1 MKLALTRTDK
11 ALLTLLRSGLWN
23 RPPDSPELFPLSA
36 DEWQEVFEKSR
47 SHTVSAI
54 VADSLEHLPEN
65 QLPPDGI
72 LASWAVESDRIER
85 LNGTMANVTALLSE
99 MYRNLR
105 PVCFK
110 GQECASLYARPS
122 SRECGDIDLYFN
134 DIEASEAVARQHGCV
149 PEHKPDGSFTYA
161 VQGIVVEHH
170 QSYIDLCAPRKRK
183 WLRTLDANHG
193 FETGNGGMLR
203 PTPSLN
209 LLVLHS
215 HVMKHA
221 FGRGVGLRQIC
232 DLARAYYSYDGMY
245 DADGLRDMYR
255 KAGLTSWTR
264 MVHAF
269 LTDYL
274 GLGKE
279 FLPYEEHHADASEFL
294 RRVMLAGNFGRSM
307 PGNGQGKRKTL
318 KAFMAN
324 ALFAAR
330 YAPDEYFWQI
340 VQLAGGQL

>member
-23 RPPDSPELFPLSA
+23 RPPDNSELFPLSS

-65 QLPPDGI
+65 QLPPDRI

-122 SRECGDIDLYFN
+122 SREYGDIDLYFN
-134 DIEASEAVARQHGCV
+134 DIEASAVVARQHGYV

-183 WLRTLDANHG
+183 WLRILDANPG
-193 FETGNGGMLR
+193 FETGGGGMLR

-245 DADGLRDMYR
+245 DADELRDMYR

-279 FLPYEEHHADASEFL
+279 FLPYAEPHADASGFL
-294 RRVMLAGNFGRSM
+294 SRVMLAGNFGRSM
-307 PGNGQGKRKTL
+307 PGNGQGKCRTL

-340 VQLAGGQL
+340 AQLAGGQL

>member
-1 MKLALTRTDK
+1 MTLALTRTDK

-23 RPPDSPELFPLSA
+23 RPPDTSELFPLNSE
-36 DEWQEVFEKSR
+36 EWKEVFEKSR
-47 SHTVSAI
+47 NHTVTAI
-54 VADSLEHLPEN
+54 VADSLEYLPEN
-65 QLPPDGI
+65 QLPPDEV
-72 LASWAVESDRIER
+72 LAGWAVESDRIER
-85 LNGTMANVTALLSE
+85 LSGTMANVTAGLSE
-99 MYRNLR
+99 IYKTLR

-110 GQECASLYARPS
+110 GLECASLYSIPS
-122 SRECGDIDLYFN
+122 SRQCGDIDLYFD
-134 DIEASEAVARQHGCV
+134 DIEASAALARQHGYF
-149 PEHKPDGSFTYA
+149 PEHKPDGSFTYS

-170 QSYIDLCAPRKRK
+170 PSYIDLRAPRKRK
-183 WLRTLDANHG
+183 WLKTLDENPG
-193 FETGNGGMLR
+193 FEAGSCGMFR
-203 PTPSLN
+203 PAPALN

-245 DADGLRDMYR
+245 EPEDLRRMYR
-255 KAGLTSWTR
+255 KAGLATRTR
-264 MVHAF
+264 MIHAF
-269 LTDYL
+269 LADYL

-279 FLPYEEHHADASEFL
+279 FLPYTESHADASEFL
-294 RRVMLAGNFGRSM
+294 ERVLLAGNFGRSI
-307 PGNGQGKRKTL
+307 PGSGHGKVRSL

>member
-1 MKLALTRTDK
+1 
-11 ALLTLLRSGLWN
+11 
-23 RPPDSPELFPLSA
+23 
-36 DEWQEVFEKSR
+36 
-47 SHTVSAI
+47 
-54 VADSLEHLPEN
+54 
-65 QLPPDGI
+65 
-72 LASWAVESDRIER
+72 
-85 LNGTMANVTALLSE
+85 MANVTALLSE
-99 MYRNLR
+99 MYRNLS

-110 GQECASLYARPS
+110 GQECACLYARPS

-134 DIEASEAVARQHGCV
+134 DIEASEAVARQHGYV

-183 WLRTLDANHG
+183 WLRTLDANPG
-193 FETGNGGMLR
+193 FETGSGGMLR

-279 FLPYEEHHADASEFL
+279 FLPYAEHHADASEFL
-294 RRVMLAGNFGRSM
+294 SRVMLAGNFGRSM
-307 PGNGQGKRKTL
+307 PGNGQGKCRTL

-340 VQLAGGQL
+340 AQLAGGQL

>member
-23 RPPDSPELFPLSA
+23 RPPDNPELFPLSS

-47 SHTVSAI
+47 GHTVSAI

-122 SRECGDIDLYFN
+122 SRECGDIDLYFD
-134 DIEASEAVARQHGCV
+134 DIDASEAVARQHGYV

-183 WLRTLDANHG
+183 WLRTLDATPG

-203 PTPSLN
+203 PVPSLN

-245 DADGLRDMYR
+245 DADELRDMYR

-279 FLPYEEHHADASEFL
+279 FLPYAEHHADASEFL

-307 PGNGQGKRKTL
+307 PGSGQGKCRTL

-340 VQLAGGQL
+340 AQLAGGQL

>member
-23 RPPDSPELFPLSA
+23 RPPDSPELFPLSS

-65 QLPPDGI
+65 QLPPEGI

-85 LNGTMANVTALLSE
+85 LNGTMANVTARLSE

-183 WLRTLDANHG
+183 WLRSLDVNPG
-193 FETGNGGMLR
+193 FETGKGGMLR
-203 PTPSLN
+203 PVPSLN

-245 DADGLRDMYR
+245 DADELRDMYR

-279 FLPYEEHHADASEFL
+279 FLPYAEPHADASEFL

-307 PGNGQGKRKTL
+307 PGNGHGKCRTL

-340 VQLAGGQL
+340 AQLAGGQL

>member
-1 MKLALTRTDK
+1 MTLALTRTDK

-23 RPPDSPELFPLSA
+23 RPPDSPELFPLSS

-65 QLPPDGI
+65 QLPPEGI

-161 VQGIVVEHH
+161 VQGIGVEHH

-183 WLRTLDANHG
+183 WLRTLDANPG
-193 FETGNGGMLR
+193 FETGGGGMLR

-245 DADGLRDMYR
+245 DADELRDMYR

-279 FLPYEEHHADASEFL
+279 FLPYAEPHADASEFL

-307 PGNGQGKRKTL
+307 PGNGQGKCRTL

-340 VQLAGGQL
+340 AQLAGGQL

>member
-23 RPPDSPELFPLSA
+23 RPPDTPELFPLSS

-85 LNGTMANVTALLSE
+85 LSGKMANVTAGLSE
-99 MYRNLR
+99 IYKTLR

-110 GQECASLYARPS
+110 GLECASLYSRPS

-134 DIEASEAVARQHGCV
+134 DIEASVVVARQHGYV

-183 WLRTLDANHG
+183 WLRTLDVNPG

-203 PTPSLN
+203 PVPSLN

-264 MVHAF
+264 MVHSF

-279 FLPYEEHHADASEFL
+279 FLPYAEPHADASEFL

-307 PGNGQGKRKTL
+307 PGSGHGKCRTL

-340 VQLAGGQL
+340 AQLAGGQL

>member
-23 RPPDSPELFPLSA
+23 RPPDSPELFPLSS
-36 DEWQEVFEKSR
+36 DEWKEVFEKSR

-72 LASWAVESDRIER
+72 LASLAVESDRIER
-85 LNGTMANVTALLSE
+85 LNGTMANVTARLSE

-110 GQECASLYARPS
+110 GQECASLYTRPS

-134 DIEASEAVARQHGCV
+134 DIEASAAVARQHGYV

-161 VQGIVVEHH
+161 VQGIMVEHH
-170 QSYIDLCAPRKRK
+170 QSYIDLCVPRKRK
-183 WLRTLDANHG
+183 WLRTLDANPG

-203 PTPSLN
+203 PVPSLN

-245 DADGLRDMYR
+245 DADELRDMYR

-264 MVHAF
+264 MVHSF

-279 FLPYEEHHADASEFL
+279 FLPYAEPHADASEFL

-340 VQLAGGQL
+340 AQLAGGQL

>member
-23 RPPDSPELFPLSA
+23 RPPDTPELFPLSSE
-36 DEWQEVFEKSR
+36 EWKEVFEKSR
-47 SHTVSAI
+47 NHTVSAI
-54 VADSLEHLPEN
+54 VADSLEYLPEN

-72 LASWAVESDRIER
+72 LAGWAVESDRIER
-85 LNGTMANVTALLSE
+85 LNGTMANVTAKLSE
-99 MYRNLR
+99 IYRTLR

-134 DIEASEAVARQHGCV
+134 DIEASAVVARQHGYV

-183 WLRTLDANHG
+183 WLRTLDANPG
-193 FETGNGGMLR
+193 FETGSGGMLR
-203 PTPSLN
+203 PTPALN

-232 DLARAYYSYDGMY
+232 DLARAYYSYDGTY
-245 DADGLRDMYR
+245 DAEELRDMYR

-279 FLPYEEHHADASEFL
+279 FLPYAEPHADASGFL

-307 PGNGQGKRKTL
+307 PGNGQGKCRTL
-318 KAFMAN
+318 KAFMDN

-340 VQLAGGQL
+340 AQLAGGQL

>member
-23 RPPDSPELFPLSA
+23 RPPDSLELFPLSSE
-36 DEWQEVFEKSR
+36 EWKEVFEKSR
-47 SHTVSAI
+47 NHTVAAI
-54 VADSLEHLPEN
+54 VADSLEYLPEN
-65 QLPPDGI
+65 QLPSDEV
-72 LASWAVESDRIER
+72 LAGWAVESDRIER
-85 LNGTMANVTALLSE
+85 LSGKMANVTAGLSE
-99 MYRNLR
+99 IYKTLR

-110 GQECASLYARPS
+110 GLECASLYPRPS
-122 SRECGDIDLYFN
+122 SRQCGDIDLYFD
-134 DIEASEAVARQHGCV
+134 DIEASAALARQHGYV

-170 QSYIDLCAPRKRK
+170 PSYIDLCAPRKRK
-183 WLRTLDANHG
+183 WLRTLDENPG
-193 FETGNGGMLR
+193 FGTGSCGMSR
-203 PTPSLN
+203 PVPALN

-221 FGRGVGLRQIC
+221 FGRGVGLRQMC

-245 DADGLRDMYR
+245 EPEDLRRMYR
-255 KAGLTSWTR
+255 KAGLATWTR

-279 FLPYEEHHADASEFL
+279 FLPYAEPHADASEFL
-294 RRVMLAGNFGRSM
+294 RRVMLAGNFGRSI
-307 PGNGQGKRKTL
+307 PGSGQGKVRTL

>member
-1 MKLALTRTDK
+1 MTLALTRTDK

-23 RPPDSPELFPLSA
+23 RPPDSPELFPLSS

-65 QLPPDGI
+65 QLPTEGI

-85 LNGTMANVTALLSE
+85 LSGKMANVTAGLSE
-99 MYRNLR
+99 IYKTLR

-110 GQECASLYARPS
+110 GLECASLYSRPS
-122 SRECGDIDLYFN
+122 SRQCGDIDLYFD
-134 DIEASEAVARQHGCV
+134 DIEASAALARQHGYV
-149 PEHKPDGSFTYA
+149 PERKADGSFTYT

-170 QSYIDLCAPRKRK
+170 PSYIDLCAPRKRK
-183 WLRTLDANHG
+183 WLRTLDENPG
-193 FETGNGGMLR
+193 FETGSCGMFR
-203 PTPSLN
+203 PVPALN

-221 FGRGVGLRQIC
+221 FGRGVGLRQMC

-245 DADGLRDMYR
+245 DADELRDMYR

-264 MVHAF
+264 MVHSF

-279 FLPYEEHHADASEFL
+279 FLPYAEPHADASEFL
-294 RRVMLAGNFGRSM
+294 ERVLLAGNFGRSM
-307 PGNGQGKRKTL
+307 PGSGQGKCRTL

-340 VQLAGGQL
+340 AQLAGGQL

>member
-1 MKLALTRTDK
+1 MTLALTRTDK

-23 RPPDSPELFPLSA
+23 RPPDTSELFPLSSE
-36 DEWQEVFEKSR
+36 EWKEVFEKSR
-47 SHTVSAI
+47 NHTVTAI
-54 VADSLEHLPEN
+54 VADSLEYLPEN
-65 QLPPDGI
+65 QLPSDEV
-72 LASWAVESDRIER
+72 LAGWAVESERIER
-85 LNGTMANVTALLSE
+85 LSGTMANVTAGLSE
-99 MYRNLR
+99 IYKTLR

-110 GQECASLYARPS
+110 GLECASLYSRPS
-122 SRECGDIDLYFN
+122 SRQCGDIDLYFD
-134 DIEASEAVARQHGCV
+134 DIEASEAVARQHGYV
-149 PEHKPDGSFTYA
+149 PEHKPDGSFTYE

-170 QSYIDLCAPRKRK
+170 PSYIDLCAPRKRK
-183 WLRTLDANHG
+183 WLRTLDENPG
-193 FETGNGGMLR
+193 FEAGSCGMFR
-203 PTPSLN
+203 PVPALN

-221 FGRGVGLRQIC
+221 FGRGVGLRQMC

-245 DADGLRDMYR
+245 EPEDLRRMYR
-255 KAGLTSWTR
+255 KAGLTTWTR
-264 MVHAF
+264 MIHAF

-279 FLPYEEHHADASEFL
+279 FLPYQETHADASAFL
-294 RRVMLAGNFGRSM
+294 ERVLLAGNFGRSIT
-307 PGNGQGKRKTL
+307 GSGQGKIRTL

>member
-23 RPPDSPELFPLSA
+23 RPPDSPELFPLGS

-134 DIEASEAVARQHGCV
+134 DIEASAVVARQHGCV

-183 WLRTLDANHG
+183 WLRSLDVNPG
-193 FETGNGGMLR
+193 FETGKGGMLR

-245 DADGLRDMYR
+245 DTEELLDMYR

-279 FLPYEEHHADASEFL
+279 FLPYAEPYADASEFL

-307 PGNGQGKRKTL
+307 PGSGQGKCRTL

-340 VQLAGGQL
+340 AQLAGGQL

>member
-23 RPPDSPELFPLSA
+23 RPPDSPELFPLSS
-36 DEWQEVFEKSR
+36 DEWKEVFEKSR

-85 LNGTMANVTALLSE
+85 LNGIMANVTALLSE

-134 DIEASEAVARQHGCV
+134 DIEASEVVARQHGCV

-183 WLRTLDANHG
+183 WLRTLDAYPG

-203 PTPSLN
+203 PVPSLN

-245 DADGLRDMYR
+245 DADKLRDMYR

-264 MVHAF
+264 MVHSF

-279 FLPYEEHHADASEFL
+279 FLPYVETHADASEFL

-307 PGNGQGKRKTL
+307 PGNGQGKCKTL

-340 VQLAGGQL
+340 AQLAGGQL

>member
-23 RPPDSPELFPLSA
+23 RPPDSPELFPLSS

-65 QLPPDGI
+65 QLPPEGI

-105 PVCFK
+105 SVCFK
-110 GQECASLYARPS
+110 GQECASLYARHS

-134 DIEASEAVARQHGCV
+134 DIEASAAVARQHGYV

-183 WLRTLDANHG
+183 WLRTLDVNPG
-193 FETGNGGMLR
+193 FETGSGGMLR
-203 PTPSLN
+203 PVPSLN

-245 DADGLRDMYR
+245 DADELRDMYR

-274 GLGKE
+274 GLGME
-279 FLPYEEHHADASEFL
+279 FLPYAESHADASGFL

-307 PGNGQGKRKTL
+307 PGNGQGKCKTL

-340 VQLAGGQL
+340 AQLAGGQL

>member
-23 RPPDSPELFPLSA
+23 RPPDNSELFPLSA

-72 LASWAVESDRIER
+72 LASLAVESDRIER
-85 LNGTMANVTALLSE
+85 LNGTMTNVTARLSE

-134 DIEASEAVARQHGCV
+134 DIEASEVVARQRGYV

-183 WLRTLDANHG
+183 WLRTLDVNPG
-193 FETGNGGMLR
+193 FGTGNGGMLR
-203 PTPSLN
+203 PVPSLN

-245 DADGLRDMYR
+245 DADELRDMYR

-279 FLPYEEHHADASEFL
+279 FLPYAEPHADASEFL

-307 PGNGQGKRKTL
+307 PGNGQGKRRTL

-340 VQLAGGQL
+340 AQLAGGQL

>member
-1 MKLALTRTDK
+1 MTLALTRTDK

-23 RPPDSPELFPLSA
+23 RPPDTSELFPLSSE
-36 DEWQEVFEKSR
+36 EWKEVFEKSR
-47 SHTVSAI
+47 NHTVTAI
-54 VADSLEHLPEN
+54 VADSLEYLPEN
-65 QLPPDGI
+65 QLPSDEV
-72 LASWAVESDRIER
+72 LAGWAVESERIER
-85 LNGTMANVTALLSE
+85 LSGTMANVTAGLSE
-99 MYRNLR
+99 IYKTLR

-110 GQECASLYARPS
+110 GLECASLYSRPS
-122 SRECGDIDLYFN
+122 SRQCGDIDLYFD
-134 DIEASEAVARQHGCV
+134 DIEASEAVARQHGYV
-149 PEHKPDGSFTYA
+149 PEHKPDGSFTYE

-170 QSYIDLCAPRKRK
+170 PSYIDLCAPRKRK
-183 WLRTLDANHG
+183 WLRTLDENPG
-193 FETGNGGMLR
+193 FEAGSCGMFR
-203 PTPSLN
+203 PVPALN

-221 FGRGVGLRQIC
+221 FGRGVGLRQMC

-245 DADGLRDMYR
+245 EPEDLRRMYR
-255 KAGLTSWTR
+255 KAGLTTWTR
-264 MVHAF
+264 MIHAF

-279 FLPYEEHHADASEFL
+279 FLPYQETHADASAFL
-294 RRVMLAGNFGRSM
+294 ERVLLAGNFGRSI
-307 PGNGQGKRKTL
+307 PGSGQGKIRTL

>member
-23 RPPDSPELFPLSA
+23 RPPDNPELFPLSA

-65 QLPPDGI
+65 QLPPEGI

-99 MYRNLR
+99 IYRNLR

-134 DIEASEAVARQHGCV
+134 DIEASEVVTRQHGYV

-183 WLRTLDANHG
+183 WQRTLDANSG

-203 PTPSLN
+203 PVPALN

-245 DADGLRDMYR
+245 DADELREMYR

-264 MVHAF
+264 MVHSF

-279 FLPYEEHHADASEFL
+279 FLPYAEPHADASGFL

-307 PGNGQGKRKTL
+307 PGNGQGKCRTL

-340 VQLAGGQL
+340 AQLAGGQL

>member
-1 MKLALTRTDK
+1 MTLALTRTDK

-23 RPPDSPELFPLSA
+23 RPPDPPELFPLSSE
-36 DEWQEVFEKSR
+36 EWKEVFEKSR
-47 SHTVSAI
+47 NHTISAI
-54 VADSLEHLPEN
+54 VADSLEYLPEN
-65 QLPPDGI
+65 QLPPDEI
-72 LASWAVESDRIER
+72 LAAWAVESDRIER
-85 LNGTMANVTALLSE
+85 LGATMANVTAVLSE
-99 MYRNLR
+99 IYKTLR

-110 GQECASLYARPS
+110 GLECASLYSRPS
-122 SRECGDIDLYFN
+122 SRQCGDIDLYFD
-134 DIEASEAVARQHGCV
+134 DIEASAALARKHGYV
-149 PEHKPDGSFTYA
+149 PERKADGSFTYS

-170 QSYIDLCAPRKRK
+170 PSYIDLCAPRKRK
-183 WLRTLDANHG
+183 WMKTLDENPG
-193 FETGNGGMLR
+193 FEAGSCGMLR
-203 PTPSLN
+203 PAPALN

-221 FGRGVGLRQIC
+221 FGRGVGLRQMC

-245 DADGLRDMYR
+245 EPEDLRRMYR
-255 KAGLTSWTR
+255 KAGLATWTR
-264 MVHAF
+264 MIHAF
-269 LTDYL
+269 LADYL

-279 FLPYEEHHADASEFL
+279 FLPYQETHADASAFL
-294 RRVMLAGNFGRSM
+294 ERVLLAGNFGRSM
-307 PGNGQGKRKTL
+307 PGSSQGKVRTL

>member
-23 RPPDSPELFPLSA
+23 RPPDSPELFPLSS

-65 QLPPDGI
+65 QLPPEGI

-134 DIEASEAVARQHGCV
+134 DIEASAVVARQHGCV

-183 WLRTLDANHG
+183 WLRTLDANPG

-203 PTPSLN
+203 PVPSLN

-245 DADGLRDMYR
+245 DADELRDMYR

-274 GLGKE
+274 GLCKE
-279 FLPYEEHHADASEFL
+279 FLPYAEPHADASGFL

-307 PGNGQGKRKTL
+307 PGSGHGKCRTL

-324 ALFAAR
+324 ALFAAL

-340 VQLAGGQL
+340 AQLAGGQL

>member
-23 RPPDSPELFPLSA
+23 RPPDSQELFPLSS

-65 QLPPDGI
+65 QLPPEGV
-72 LASWAVESDRIER
+72 LASLAVESDRIER

-134 DIEASEAVARQHGCV
+134 DIEASEVVARQHGCV

-170 QSYIDLCAPRKRK
+170 QSYIDLCAPCKRK
-183 WLRTLDANHG
+183 WLRTLDANPG

-203 PTPSLN
+203 PVPALN

-245 DADGLRDMYR
+245 DADELRDMYR

-279 FLPYEEHHADASEFL
+279 FLPYAEPHADASEFL

-307 PGNGQGKRKTL
+307 PGYGQGKCRTL

-340 VQLAGGQL
+340 AQLAGGQL

>member
-1 MKLALTRTDK
+1 MTLALTRTDK

-23 RPPDSPELFPLSA
+23 RPPDTPELFPLSSE
-36 DEWQEVFEKSR
+36 EWKEVFEKSR
-47 SHTVSAI
+47 SHTVTAI
-54 VADSLEHLPEN
+54 VADSLEYLPEN
-65 QLPPDGI
+65 QLPPDEI
-72 LASWAVESDRIER
+72 LAGWAVESDRIER
-85 LNGTMANVTALLSE
+85 LSGKMANVTAGLSE
-99 MYRNLR
+99 IYKTIR

-110 GQECASLYARPS
+110 GLECARLYSRPS
-122 SRECGDIDLYFN
+122 SRQCGDIDLYFD
-134 DIEASEAVARQHGCV
+134 DIEASEAVARQHGYV
-149 PEHKPDGSFTYA
+149 PEHKPDGSFTYE

-170 QSYIDLCAPRKRK
+170 PSYIDLCAPRKRK
-183 WLRTLDANHG
+183 WLKTLDENPG
-193 FETGNGGMLR
+193 FEAGSCGMLR
-203 PTPSLN
+203 PAPALN

-221 FGRGVGLRQIC
+221 FGRGVGLRQMC

-245 DADGLRDMYR
+245 EPEDLRRMYR
-255 KAGLTSWTR
+255 KAGLATWTR
-264 MVHAF
+264 MIHAF
-269 LTDYL
+269 LADYF

-279 FLPYEEHHADASEFL
+279 FLPYQETHADASAFL
-294 RRVMLAGNFGRSM
+294 ERVLLAGNFGRSM
-307 PGNGQGKRKTL
+307 PGNGQGKVRTL

>member
-1 MKLALTRTDK
+1 M
-11 ALLTLLRSGLWN
+11 LTLLRSGLWN
-23 RPPDSPELFPLSA
+23 RPPDTSELFPLSSE
-36 DEWQEVFEKSR
+36 EWKEVFEKSR
-47 SHTVSAI
+47 NHTVTAI
-54 VADSLEHLPEN
+54 VADSLEYLPEN
-65 QLPPDGI
+65 QLPSDEV
-72 LASWAVESDRIER
+72 LAGWAVESERIER
-85 LNGTMANVTALLSE
+85 LSGTMANVTAGLSE
-99 MYRNLR
+99 IYKTLR

-110 GQECASLYARPS
+110 GLECASLYSRPS
-122 SRECGDIDLYFN
+122 SRQCGDIDLYFD
-134 DIEASEAVARQHGCV
+134 DIEASEAVARQHGYV
-149 PEHKPDGSFTYA
+149 PEHKPDGSFTYE

-170 QSYIDLCAPRKRK
+170 PSYIDLCAPRKRK
-183 WLRTLDANHG
+183 WLRTLDENPG
-193 FETGNGGMLR
+193 FEAGSCGMFR
-203 PTPSLN
+203 PVPALN

-221 FGRGVGLRQIC
+221 FGRGVGLRQMC

-245 DADGLRDMYR
+245 EPEDLRRMYR
-255 KAGLTSWTR
+255 KAGLTTWTR
-264 MVHAF
+264 MIHAF

-279 FLPYEEHHADASEFL
+279 FLPYQETHADASAFL
-294 RRVMLAGNFGRSM
+294 ERVLLAGNFGRSI
-307 PGNGQGKRKTL
+307 PGSGQGKIRTL

>member
-1 MKLALTRTDK
+1 MTLALTRTDK

-23 RPPDSPELFPLSA
+23 RPPDTPELFPLSSE
-36 DEWQEVFEKSR
+36 EWKEVFEKSR
-47 SHTVSAI
+47 NHTVTAI
-54 VADSLEHLPEN
+54 VADSLEYLPES
-65 QLPPDGI
+65 QLPSDEV
-72 LASWAVESDRIER
+72 LAGWAVESDRIER
-85 LNGTMANVTALLSE
+85 LSGKMANVTAGLSE
-99 MYRNLR
+99 IYKTLR

-110 GQECASLYARPS
+110 GLECASLYSRPS
-122 SRECGDIDLYFN
+122 SRQCGDIDLYFD
-134 DIEASEAVARQHGCV
+134 DIEASAALARQHGYV

-183 WLRTLDANHG
+183 WLRTLDTTPG

-203 PTPSLN
+203 PVPALN

-221 FGRGVGLRQIC
+221 FGRGVGLRQMC

-245 DADGLRDMYR
+245 EPEDLRRMYR

-264 MVHAF
+264 MVHSF

-279 FLPYEEHHADASEFL
+279 FLPYTEPHADASEFL
-294 RRVMLAGNFGRSM
+294 ERVLLAGNFGRSI
-307 PGNGQGKRKTL
+307 PGSGQGKVRTL

-340 VQLAGGQL
+340 AQLAGGQL

>member
-1 MKLALTRTDK
+1 MTLALTRTDK

-23 RPPDSPELFPLSA
+23 SPSDTPELFPLSSE
-36 DEWQEVFEKSR
+36 EWKEVFEKSR
-47 SHTVSAI
+47 NHTVTAI
-54 VADSLEHLPEN
+54 VADSLEYLPEN
-65 QLPPDGI
+65 QLPSDEV
-72 LASWAVESDRIER
+72 LAGWAVESDRIER
-85 LNGTMANVTALLSE
+85 LSGTMANVTAGLSE
-99 MYRNLR
+99 IYKTLR

-110 GQECASLYARPS
+110 GLECASLYSRPS
-122 SRECGDIDLYFN
+122 SRQCGDIDLYFD
-134 DIEASEAVARQHGCV
+134 DIEASAALARQHGYV

-170 QSYIDLCAPRKRK
+170 PSYIDLCAPRKRK
-183 WLRTLDANHG
+183 WLRTLDENPG

-203 PTPSLN
+203 PVPSLN

-245 DADGLRDMYR
+245 EPEYLRRMYR
-255 KAGLTSWTR
+255 KAGLATWTR
-264 MVHAF
+264 MIHAF
-269 LTDYL
+269 LADYL

-279 FLPYEEHHADASEFL
+279 FLPYTEPHSDASEFL
-294 RRVMLAGNFGRSM
+294 ERVLLAGNFGRSI
-307 PGNGQGKRKTL
+307 PGSGQGKVRTL

>member
-23 RPPDSPELFPLSA
+23 RPPDTQELFPLSSE
-36 DEWQEVFEKSR
+36 EWKEVFEKSR
-47 SHTVSAI
+47 NHTVTAI
-54 VADSLEHLPEN
+54 VADSLEYLPEN
-65 QLPPDGI
+65 QLPSDEV
-72 LASWAVESDRIER
+72 LAGWAVESDRIER
-85 LNGTMANVTALLSE
+85 LGATMANVTAVLSE
-99 MYRNLR
+99 IYKTLR

-110 GQECASLYARPS
+110 GLECASLYSRPS
-122 SRECGDIDLYFN
+122 SRQCGDIDLYFD
-134 DIEASEAVARQHGCV
+134 DIESSAALARQHGYV
-149 PEHKPDGSFTYA
+149 PERKADGSFTYA

-170 QSYIDLCAPRKRK
+170 PSYIDLCAPRKRK
-183 WLRTLDANHG
+183 WLRTLDENPG

-203 PTPSLN
+203 PVPSLN

-221 FGRGVGLRQIC
+221 FGRGVGLRQMC

-245 DADGLRDMYR
+245 EPEDLRRMYR
-255 KAGLTSWTR
+255 KAGLATWTR
-264 MVHAF
+264 MIHAF
-269 LTDYL
+269 LADYL

-279 FLPYEEHHADASEFL
+279 FLPYTESHADASEFL
-294 RRVMLAGNFGRSM
+294 ERVLLAGNFGRSIQ
-307 PGNGQGKRKTL
+307 GSDQGKVRTL

>member
-1 MKLALTRTDK
+1 MTLALTRTDK

-23 RPPDSPELFPLSA
+23 RTPDTPELFPLSSE
-36 DEWQEVFEKSR
+36 EWKEVFEKSR
-47 SHTVSAI
+47 NHTVTAI
-54 VADSLEHLPEN
+54 VADSLEYLPEN
-65 QLPPDGI
+65 QLPSDEA
-72 LASWAVESDRIER
+72 LAGWAVESDRIER
-85 LNGTMANVTALLSE
+85 LSGKMANVTAGLSE
-99 MYRNLR
+99 IYKTIR

-110 GQECASLYARPS
+110 GLECARLYSRPS
-122 SRECGDIDLYFN
+122 SRQCGDIDLYFD
-134 DIEASEAVARQHGCV
+134 DIEASEAVARQHGYV
-149 PEHKPDGSFTYA
+149 PEHKPDGSFTYE

-170 QSYIDLCAPRKRK
+170 PSYIDLCAPRKRK
-183 WLRTLDANHG
+183 WLKTLDENPG
-193 FETGNGGMLR
+193 FEAGSCGMLR
-203 PTPSLN
+203 PAPALN

-221 FGRGVGLRQIC
+221 FGRGVGLRQMC

-245 DADGLRDMYR
+245 EPEDLRRMYR
-255 KAGLTSWTR
+255 KAGLATWTR
-264 MVHAF
+264 MIHAF
-269 LTDYL
+269 LADYL

-279 FLPYEEHHADASEFL
+279 FLPYQETHADASAFL
-294 RRVMLAGNFGRSM
+294 ERVLLAGNFGRSM
-307 PGNGQGKRKTL
+307 PGNGQGKVRTL

>member
-1 MKLALTRTDK
+1 MTLALTRTDK

-23 RPPDSPELFPLSA
+23 RTPDTPELFPLSSE
-36 DEWQEVFEKSR
+36 EWKEVFEKSR
-47 SHTVSAI
+47 NHTVTAI
-54 VADSLEHLPEN
+54 VADSLEYLPEN
-65 QLPPDGI
+65 QLPSDEA
-72 LASWAVESDRIER
+72 LAGWAAESDRIER
-85 LNGTMANVTALLSE
+85 LSGKMANVTAGLSE
-99 MYRNLR
+99 IYKTIR

-110 GQECASLYARPS
+110 GLECARLYSRPS
-122 SRECGDIDLYFN
+122 SRQCGDIDLYFD
-134 DIEASEAVARQHGCV
+134 DIEASEAVARQHGYV
-149 PEHKPDGSFTYA
+149 PEHKPDGSFTYE

-170 QSYIDLCAPRKRK
+170 PSYIDLCAPRKRK
-183 WLRTLDANHG
+183 WLKTLDENPG
-193 FETGNGGMLR
+193 FEAGSCGMLR
-203 PTPSLN
+203 PAPALN

-221 FGRGVGLRQIC
+221 FGRGVGLRQMC

-245 DADGLRDMYR
+245 EPEDLRRMYR
-255 KAGLTSWTR
+255 KAGLATWTR
-264 MVHAF
+264 MIHAF
-269 LTDYL
+269 LADYL

-279 FLPYEEHHADASEFL
+279 FLPYQETHADASAFL
-294 RRVMLAGNFGRSM
+294 ERVLLAGNFGRSM
-307 PGNGQGKRKTL
+307 PGNGQGKVRTL

>member
-1 MKLALTRTDK
+1 MTLALTRTDK

-23 RPPDSPELFPLSA
+23 RPPDTSELFPLSSE
-36 DEWQEVFEKSR
+36 EWKEVFEKSR
-47 SHTVSAI
+47 NHTVTAI
-54 VADSLEHLPEN
+54 VADSLEYLPEN
-65 QLPPDGI
+65 QLPSDEV
-72 LASWAVESDRIER
+72 LAGWAVESERIER
-85 LNGTMANVTALLSE
+85 LSGTMANVTAGLSE
-99 MYRNLR
+99 IYKTLR

-110 GQECASLYARPS
+110 GLECASLYSRPS
-122 SRECGDIDLYFN
+122 SRQCGDIDLYFD
-134 DIEASEAVARQHGCV
+134 DIEASEAVARQHGYV
-149 PEHKPDGSFTYA
+149 PEHKPDGSFTYE

-170 QSYIDLCAPRKRK
+170 PSYIDLCAPRKRK
-183 WLRTLDANHG
+183 WLRTLDENPG
-193 FETGNGGMLR
+193 FEAGSCGMFR
-203 PTPSLN
+203 PVPALN

-221 FGRGVGLRQIC
+221 FGRGVGLRQMC

-245 DADGLRDMYR
+245 EPEDLRRMYR
-255 KAGLTSWTR
+255 KAGLTTWTR
-264 MVHAF
+264 MIHAF

-279 FLPYEEHHADASEFL
+279 FLPYQETHADTSAFL
-294 RRVMLAGNFGRSM
+294 ERVLLAGNFGRSI
-307 PGNGQGKRKTL
+307 PGSGQGKIRTL

>member
-23 RPPDSPELFPLSA
+23 RPPDNSELFPLSS

-85 LNGTMANVTALLSE
+85 LNGIMANVTALLSE
-99 MYRNLR
+99 TYRNLR
-105 PVCFK
+105 PICFK

-134 DIEASEAVARQHGCV
+134 DIEASEVVARQHGYV

-170 QSYIDLCAPRKRK
+170 QSYIDLCAPRKRN
-183 WLRTLDANHG
+183 WLRTLDVNPG
-193 FETGNGGMLR
+193 FETGSGGMLR
-203 PTPSLN
+203 PVPALN

-245 DADGLRDMYR
+245 DADELRDMYR

-279 FLPYEEHHADASEFL
+279 FLPYAEPHADASEFL

-307 PGNGQGKRKTL
+307 PGNGHGKCRTL

-340 VQLAGGQL
+340 AQLAGGQL

>member
-23 RPPDSPELFPLSA
+23 RPPDNSELFPLSA

-47 SHTVSAI
+47 IHTVSAI
-54 VADSLEHLPEN
+54 VADSLEHLLEN

-85 LNGTMANVTALLSE
+85 LNGTMTNVTALLSE

-134 DIEASEAVARQHGCV
+134 DIEASAVVARQHGYV

-183 WLRTLDANHG
+183 WLRILDANPG
-193 FETGNGGMLR
+193 FETGSGGMLR
-203 PTPSLN
+203 PVPALN

-245 DADGLRDMYR
+245 DAEELRDMYR

-279 FLPYEEHHADASEFL
+279 FLPYAEPHADASGFL

-340 VQLAGGQL
+340 AQLAGGQL

>member
-1 MKLALTRTDK
+1 MTLALTRTDK

-23 RPPDSPELFPLSA
+23 RPPDTPELFPLSSE
-36 DEWQEVFEKSR
+36 EWKEVFEKSR
-47 SHTVSAI
+47 NHTVTAI
-54 VADSLEHLPEN
+54 VADSLEYLPEN
-65 QLPPDGI
+65 QLPSDEV
-72 LASWAVESDRIER
+72 LAGWAVESDRIER
-85 LNGTMANVTALLSE
+85 LSGTMANVTAGLSE
-99 MYRNLR
+99 IYKTLR

-110 GQECASLYARPS
+110 GLECASLYSRPS
-122 SRECGDIDLYFN
+122 SRQCGDIDLYFD
-134 DIEASEAVARQHGCV
+134 DIEAAAALARQHGYV
-149 PEHKPDGSFTYA
+149 PEHKPDGSFTYE

-183 WLRTLDANHG
+183 WLRTLDENPG
-193 FETGNGGMLR
+193 FEAGSCGMFR
-203 PTPSLN
+203 PVPALN

-221 FGRGVGLRQIC
+221 FGRGVGLRQMC

-245 DADGLRDMYR
+245 EPEDLRRMYR
-255 KAGLTSWTR
+255 KAGLATWTR
-264 MVHAF
+264 MIHAF
-269 LTDYL
+269 LADYL

-279 FLPYEEHHADASEFL
+279 FLPYTESHADASEFL
-294 RRVMLAGNFGRSM
+294 GRVMLAGNFGRSI
-307 PGNGQGKRKTL
+307 PGSGQGKVRTL

>member
-23 RPPDSPELFPLSA
+23 RPPDTTELFPLSSE
-36 DEWQEVFEKSR
+36 EWKEVFEKSR
-47 SHTVSAI
+47 NHTVTAI
-54 VADSLEHLPEN
+54 VADSLEYLPEN
-65 QLPPDGI
+65 QLPSDEV
-72 LASWAVESDRIER
+72 LAGWAVVSDRIER
-85 LNGTMANVTALLSE
+85 LSATMANVTAGLSE
-99 MYRNLR
+99 IYKTLR

-110 GQECASLYARPS
+110 GLECASLYSRPS
-122 SRECGDIDLYFN
+122 SRQCGDIDLYFN
-134 DIEASEAVARQHGCV
+134 DIEASAALARKHGYV

-170 QSYIDLCAPRKRK
+170 PSYIDLCAPRKRK
-183 WLRTLDANHG
+183 WLKTLDTTPG

-203 PTPSLN
+203 PVPALN

-245 DADGLRDMYR
+245 DADELREMYR
-255 KAGLTSWTR
+255 KAGLATWTR
-264 MVHAF
+264 MIHAF
-269 LTDYL
+269 LADYL

-279 FLPYEEHHADASEFL
+279 FLPYPEPHADASEFL
-294 RRVMLAGNFGRSM
+294 ERVLLAGNFGRSI
-307 PGNGQGKRKTL
+307 PGRGQGKARTI
-318 KAFMAN
+318 KAFIAN

>member
-23 RPPDSPELFPLSA
+23 RPPDSPELFPLSS

-65 QLPPDGI
+65 QLPTEGI

-85 LNGTMANVTALLSE
+85 LSGKMANVTAGLSE
-99 MYRNLR
+99 IYKTLR

-110 GQECASLYARPS
+110 GLECASLYSRPS
-122 SRECGDIDLYFN
+122 SRQCGDIDLYFD
-134 DIEASEAVARQHGCV
+134 DIEASAALARQHGYV
-149 PEHKPDGSFTYA
+149 PERKADGSFTYT

-170 QSYIDLCAPRKRK
+170 PSYIDLCAPRKRK
-183 WLRTLDANHG
+183 WLRTLDENPG
-193 FETGNGGMLR
+193 FETGSCGMFR
-203 PTPSLN
+203 PVPALN
-209 LLVLHS
+209 LLVLYS

-221 FGRGVGLRQIC
+221 FGRGVGLRQMC

-245 DADGLRDMYR
+245 DADELRDMYR

-264 MVHAF
+264 MVHSF

-279 FLPYEEHHADASEFL
+279 FLPYAEPHADASEFL
-294 RRVMLAGNFGRSM
+294 ERVLLAGNFGRSM
-307 PGNGQGKRKTL
+307 PGSGQGKCRTL

-340 VQLAGGQL
+340 AQLAGGQL

>member
-23 RPPDSPELFPLSA
+23 RPPDSPELFPLSS

-65 QLPPDGI
+65 QLPPDRI

-85 LNGTMANVTALLSE
+85 LNGTMANVTARLSE
-99 MYRNLR
+99 IYRNLR

-134 DIEASEAVARQHGCV
+134 DIEASEVVARQHGYV

-170 QSYIDLCAPRKRK
+170 QSYIDLCAPRIRK
-183 WLRTLDANHG
+183 WLRTLDANPG

-203 PTPSLN
+203 PVPALN

-232 DLARAYYSYDGMY
+232 DLARAYCSYDGMY
-245 DADGLRDMYR
+245 DADELRDMYR

-279 FLPYEEHHADASEFL
+279 FLPYAEPHADASEFL

-307 PGNGQGKRKTL
+307 PGNGQGKCRTL

-340 VQLAGGQL
+340 AQLAGGQL

>member
-23 RPPDSPELFPLSA
+23 RPPDSQELFPLSS

-65 QLPPDGI
+65 QLPPEGV
-72 LASWAVESDRIER
+72 LASLAVESDRIER

-134 DIEASEAVARQHGCV
+134 DIEASEVVARQHGCV

-170 QSYIDLCAPRKRK
+170 QSYIDLCAPCKRK
-183 WLRTLDANHG
+183 WLRTLDANPG
-193 FETGNGGMLR
+193 FETGSGGMLR
-203 PTPSLN
+203 PVPALN

-245 DADGLRDMYR
+245 DADELRDMYR

-269 LTDYL
+269 LTDCL

-279 FLPYEEHHADASEFL
+279 FLPYAEPHADASEFL

-307 PGNGQGKRKTL
+307 PGSGQGKCRTL

-340 VQLAGGQL
+340 AQLAGGQL